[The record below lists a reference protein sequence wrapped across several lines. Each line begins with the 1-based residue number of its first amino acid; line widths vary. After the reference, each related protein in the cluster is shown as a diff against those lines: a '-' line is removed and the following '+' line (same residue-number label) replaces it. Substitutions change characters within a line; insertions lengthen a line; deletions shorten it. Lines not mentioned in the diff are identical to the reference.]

1 MAPPPNDEA
10 TPLPPAA
17 AADLRSLL
25 DRLRPSFGRILRR
38 FGIPP
43 HDAQDLLQEAL
54 CHYLLNRPQ
63 IHSPEPWLRSVLRNQ
78 CRIYWRG
85 RVRGEAMR
93 ARAAI
98 RGPVLL
104 ADAGSPPEAD
114 LNTRL
119 DLATA
124 LARLPEWKREL
135 LLRHDLS
142 GEDDREL
149 AQRFDYRVASIRKTL
164 CRVRA
169 HVRSRLRAYATGP
182 GDPQRKEGE
191 P

>member
-1 MAPPPNDEA
+1 MAPPLLEEA

-17 AADLRSLL
+17 DDLRSLL
-25 DRLRPSFGRILRR
+25 DRLRPSFGRILGR

-43 HDAQDLLQEAL
+43 HDAQDLLQDAV

-63 IHSPEPWLRSVLRNQ
+63 IHSPEPWLCSVLRNQ

-85 RVRGEAMR
+85 RARGEAMR
-93 ARAAI
+93 ARAAL
-98 RGPVLL
+98 RGPVPLE
-104 ADAGSPPEAD
+104 DAASPPEAD

-119 DLATA
+119 DLANA

-142 GEDDREL
+142 GEDNHEL

-164 CRVRA
+164 HRVRA
-169 HVRSRLRAYATGP
+169 HVRSRLRAYAAEP
-182 GDPQRKEGE
+182 GDTQRKERE